1 MLIVDY
7 LFTTTILLLEM
18 EFVMKFVCMNDR
30 KRLYSGVSF
39 V

>member
-18 EFVMKFVCMNDR
+18 EFVCMNDR